1 MACPL
6 MEMLLFV
13 GDGNDFVSILLKK
26 FLILLV
32 VMIIGRILRLV
43 VCRDELGKV

>member
-1 MACPL
+1 

-13 GDGNDFVSILLKK
+13 GDGHFVSILLKK

-32 VMIIGRILRLV
+32 VMIFGRILRLV

>member
-1 MACPL
+1 

-13 GDGNDFVSILLKK
+13 GDGGAEFVSILLKK

-32 VMIIGRILRLV
+32 VMIIGMILRLV